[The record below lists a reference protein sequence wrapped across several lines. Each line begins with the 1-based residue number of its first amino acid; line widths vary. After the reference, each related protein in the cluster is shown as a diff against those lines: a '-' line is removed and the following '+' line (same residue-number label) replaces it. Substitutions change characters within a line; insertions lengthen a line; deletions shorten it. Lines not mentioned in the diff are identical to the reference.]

1 MEKYDSILNSVNL
14 DQTLLELLDTSDL
27 SEYDLPLTI
36 QLISRNETLTM
47 SKFEMSIFNYYLLSS
62 PSISSSGEF
71 GFIYIAQYCGMECGG
86 GDIWIFK
93 RINDSWELYLSI
105 PLWMS

>member
-1 MEKYDSILNSVNL
+1 M
-14 DQTLLELLDTSDL
+14 
-27 SEYDLPLTI
+27 P
-36 QLISRNETLTM
+36 
-47 SKFEMSIFNYYLLSS
+47 KFEMSILNYYLLSS
-62 PSISSSGEF
+62 SSISSSGEF
-71 GFIYIAQYCGMECGG
+71 GFIYIAQNCGIECGG